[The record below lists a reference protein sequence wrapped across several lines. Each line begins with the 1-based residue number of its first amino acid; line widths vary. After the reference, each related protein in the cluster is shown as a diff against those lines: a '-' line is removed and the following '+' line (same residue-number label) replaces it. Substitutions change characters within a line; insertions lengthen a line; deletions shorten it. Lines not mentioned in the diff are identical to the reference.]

1 MKKLLGG
8 LLLYLAAVL
17 VLAAVLTPLGFW
29 GYEALRPVFYAMTKF
44 VASVLASIGFSSFEP
59 SFPKEV
65 PVRRVFNRCLIVA
78 ALPLLWPLMKFWGFR
93 GWKQLGW
100 AGKGKGALAKDF
112 GVGLSLGLGVMG
124 LLVCLALGLG
134 ERSLLSWES
143 FSLGW
148 KLAGFLGGAVL
159 VGLVEETI
167 FRGAFFLGLLGVLK
181 NRIWPWA
188 VANSIFFASV
198 HYFKAGN
205 PSDETGLAVG
215 FRILS
220 EMAWTAWIAPDALPR
235 WLTLFF
241 FGLVLCAL
249 AYRRG
254 ALGMAAGFHA
264 GAVFMMKLGQHI
276 TVEVNPGKGRW
287 FDADL
292 ITGWAPLFL
301 LWILLAAILLTGHK
315 KGRVERAL

>member
-1 MKKLLGG
+1 LVKKLLGG

-17 VLAAVLTPLGFW
+17 VLAAVLTPVGFW
-29 GYEALRPVFYAMTKF
+29 VC
-44 VASVLASIGFSSFEP
+44 SVLFQWD
-59 SFPKEV
+59 V
-65 PVRRVFNRCLIVA
+65 PVRRVFNRCLILA
-78 ALPLLWPLMKFWGFR
+78 ALPLLWPLMKFWGFQ
-93 GWKQLGW
+93 GWKQMGW
-100 AGKGKGALAKDF
+100 SGKGGTALAKDF

-124 LLVCLALGLG
+124 SLVILALGLG

-143 FSLGW
+143 LSLGW
-148 KLAGFLGGAVL
+148 KLAGFLAGAVL

-198 HYFKAGN
+198 HYFKAVN
-205 PSDETGLAVG
+205 PSGEAGLTVG

-254 ALGMAAGFHA
+254 VLGMAAGFHA

-276 TVEVNPGKGRW
+276 TVEVNPGGGRW

-301 LWILLAAILLTGHK
+301 LWILLTAILLTGHK

>member
-1 MKKLLGG
+1 MALVKKLLGG
-8 LLLYLAAVL
+8 LILYVAAVL
-17 VLAAVLTPLGFW
+17 LLAAALTPLGFW
-29 GYEALRPVFYAMTKF
+29 GCNVFF
-44 VASVLASIGFSSFEP
+44 HWDI
-59 SFPKEV
+59 
-65 PVRRVFNRCLIVA
+65 PVRRIFNRCLVVA
-78 ALPLLWPLMKFWGFR
+78 ALPLLWPLMKFWGFQ
-93 GWKQLGW
+93 GWRKLGW
-100 AGKGKGALAKDF
+100 SKQGWRALAKDF
-112 GVGLSLGLGVMG
+112 GGGMALGSGVMG

-134 ERSLLSWES
+134 ERTLLSWAS
-143 FSLGW
+143 LSLGW
-148 KLAGFLGGAVL
+148 KLAGFLAGAVA

-167 FRGAFFLGLLGVLK
+167 FRGAFFLALLGTLK

-198 HYFKAGN
+198 HYLKAGN
-205 PSDETGLAVG
+205 PSGETDLAVG

-254 ALGMAAGFHA
+254 TLGMAAGFHA
-264 GAVFMMKLGQHI
+264 GAVFMMKLGQHV
-276 TVEVNPGKGRW
+276 TAEANPGRGKW

-292 ITGWAPLFL
+292 ITGWAPLLL
-301 LWILLAAILLTGHK
+301 LWVLLVAILLAGQK